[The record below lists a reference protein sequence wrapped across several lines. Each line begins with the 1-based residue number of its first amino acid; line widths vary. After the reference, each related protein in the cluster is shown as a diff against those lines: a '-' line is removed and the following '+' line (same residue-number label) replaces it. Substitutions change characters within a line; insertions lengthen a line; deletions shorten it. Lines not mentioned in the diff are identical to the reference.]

1 MPGRLDGKVAVI
13 TGAGSGMGRAT
24 AELFA
29 QEGARVL
36 VMDRWE
42 ERAQDAAAKI
52 GEAAVAFTGDVS
64 QGEDVQ
70 AMYTA
75 AVEAFGGINIIYNNA
90 GIGGRE
96 ENVRDCP
103 EEVFDEIMAINLK
116 GVWLGIKYG
125 IPHLQRAGGGSII
138 STASV
143 AGLSGLSGIA
153 AYCAS
158 KGGVISLTRTV
169 AGEFAS
175 SGIRV
180 NCICPGAIATRIGDN
195 SRGPE
200 DPRSHGPAAGTQ
212 RHGAPARPLR
222 RGQRHRPGGALP
234 RLRRILV
241 HDRTG
246 ARGRWRLDRN
256 RRTLVRLRRSGL
268 FLITRRGREHG
279 QST

>member
-29 QEGARVL
+29 KEGARVL
-36 VMDRWE
+36 VMDRFE
-42 ERAQDAAAKI
+42 ERAQDAATTI
-52 GEAAVAFTGDVS
+52 GEAAVAFTGDVT

-70 AMYTA
+70 AMYQA
-75 AVEAFGGINIIYNNA
+75 AVDAFGGVNIIYNNA

-96 ENVRDCP
+96 DNVRDCP
-103 EEVFDEIMAINLK
+103 EEVFDEIMAINLR

-125 IPHLQRAGGGSII
+125 IPHLERAGGGSII

-143 AGLSGLSGIA
+143 AGISGLSGIT

-158 KGGVISLTRTV
+158 KGGVIALTRAA
-169 AGEFAS
+169 AGEWAAR
-175 SGIRV
+175 GIRI

-200 DPRSHGPAAGTQ
+200 DPDRMARRRERNATAHPLGRSGEGSDIAQAALYLASEEASFMT
-212 RHGAPARPLR
+212 
-222 RGQRHRPGGALP
+222 GQAIVVDGGWTA
-234 RLRRILV
+234 V
-241 HDRTG
+241 D
-246 ARGRWRLDRN
+246 GRWADFAGMDF
-256 RRTLVRLRRSGL
+256 S
-268 FLITRRGREHG
+268 
-279 QST
+279 

>member
-1 MPGRLDGKVAVI
+1 MAGLLDGKVAVI

-29 QEGARVL
+29 EEGARVL
-36 VMDRWE
+36 VMDRFE
-42 ERAQDAAAKI
+42 ERAQDAAATI

-116 GVWLGIKYG
+116 GVWLGMKYG

-175 SGIRV
+175 SGVRV

-200 DPRSHGPAAGTQ
+200 DPDRMARRRERNATAHPLGRSGEGSDIPQAALYLASDESSFMT
-212 RHGAPARPLR
+212 
-222 RGQRHRPGGALP
+222 GQAIVVDGGWTA
-234 RLRRILV
+234 V
-241 HDRTG
+241 D
-246 ARGRWRLDRN
+246 GRWSDFAG
-256 RRTLVRLRRSGL
+256 VDFS
-268 FLITRRGREHG
+268 
-279 QST
+279 

>member
-29 QEGARVL
+29 EEGARVL
-36 VMDRWE
+36 VMDRFE
-42 ERAQDAAAKI
+42 ERAQDAATTI
-52 GEAAVAFTGDVS
+52 GEAAVAFTGDVT

-70 AMYTA
+70 AMYQA
-75 AVEAFGGINIIYNNA
+75 AVDAFGGVNIIYNNA

-96 ENVRDCP
+96 DNVRDCP
-103 EEVFDEIMAINLK
+103 EEVFDEIMAINLR

-125 IPHLQRAGGGSII
+125 IPHLERAGGGSII

-143 AGLSGLSGIA
+143 AGISGLSGIT

-158 KGGVISLTRTV
+158 KGGVIALTRAA
-169 AGEFAS
+169 AGEWAARD
-175 SGIRV
+175 IRI

-200 DPRSHGPAAGTQ
+200 NPDRMARRRERNATAHPLGRSGEGSDIAQAALYLASDESSFMT
-212 RHGAPARPLR
+212 
-222 RGQRHRPGGALP
+222 GQAIVVDGGWTA
-234 RLRRILV
+234 I
-241 HDRTG
+241 D
-246 ARGRWRLDRN
+246 GRWPDFAG
-256 RRTLVRLRRSGL
+256 VDFS
-268 FLITRRGREHG
+268 
-279 QST
+279 

>member
-1 MPGRLDGKVAVI
+1 MAGRLDGKVAVI

-29 QEGARVL
+29 EEGARVL
-36 VMDRWE
+36 VMDRWA
-42 ERAQDAAAKI
+42 ERAEDAAASI

-64 QGEDVQ
+64 KGEDVQ
-70 AMYTA
+70 AMYQA
-75 AVEAFGGINIIYNNA
+75 AVNAFGGVNIIYNNA
-90 GIGGRE
+90 GIGSRE
-96 ENVRDCP
+96 GNVRDCP
-103 EEVFDEIMAINLK
+103 EEVFDEIMAINLR
-116 GVWLGIKYG
+116 GVWLGMKYG

-143 AGLSGLSGIA
+143 AGISGLSGIA

-200 DPRSHGPAAGTQ
+200 DPDRMARRRERNATAHPLGRSGEGSDIAQTALYLASDESSFMT
-212 RHGAPARPLR
+212 
-222 RGQRHRPGGALP
+222 GQAIVVDGGWTA
-234 RLRRILV
+234 V
-241 HDRTG
+241 D
-246 ARGRWRLDRN
+246 GRWSDFAG
-256 RRTLVRLRRSGL
+256 VDFS
-268 FLITRRGREHG
+268 
-279 QST
+279 

>member
-1 MPGRLDGKVAVI
+1 MTGLLDGKVAVI

-29 QEGARVL
+29 EEGARVL
-36 VMDRWE
+36 VMDRWA
-42 ERAQDAAAKI
+42 ERAEDAASGI

-70 AMYTA
+70 AMFQA
-75 AVEAFGGINIIYNNA
+75 AVDAFGGINIIYNNA
-90 GIGGRE
+90 GIGARE
-96 ENVRDCP
+96 DNVRDCP
-103 EEVFDEIMAINLK
+103 EEVFDEIMAINLR
-116 GVWLGIKYG
+116 GVWLGMKYG

-143 AGLSGLSGIA
+143 AGISGLSGIT

-175 SGIRV
+175 SGIRI

-195 SRGPE
+195 SQGPQ
-200 DPRSHGPAAGTQ
+200 DPAQLERRRERNAGAHPLGRSGEGSDIAQAALFLASDESSFMT
-212 RHGAPARPLR
+212 
-222 RGQRHRPGGALP
+222 GQAIVVDGGWTA
-234 RLRRILV
+234 I
-241 HDRTG
+241 D
-246 ARGRWRLDRN
+246 GRWADFAG
-256 RRTLVRLRRSGL
+256 VDFS
-268 FLITRRGREHG
+268 
-279 QST
+279 